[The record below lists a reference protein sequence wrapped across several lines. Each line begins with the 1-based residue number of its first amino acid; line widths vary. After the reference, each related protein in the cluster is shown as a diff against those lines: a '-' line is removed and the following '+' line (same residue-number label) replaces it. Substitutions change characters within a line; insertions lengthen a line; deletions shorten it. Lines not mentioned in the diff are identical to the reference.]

1 MKLRHGGMAEINA
14 WKTPQRLT
22 LFVMPYPAKM
32 HAATIV
38 RAALKLV
45 EAPGAEGLSMR
56 RLAIALGVRPSS
68 LYNHFPD
75 RAALEKALAPQAARL
90 LARALPPEG
99 SSDEAIG
106 RAFLSFAQERPGLY
120 ELASRVEN
128 LEELG
133 AWASGAPGRAMA
145 ALLRGYA
152 SLQRCR
158 EVPEAE
164 WVAALRALRRGFADK
179 GNIL

>member
-1 MKLRHGGMAEINA
+1 
-14 WKTPQRLT
+14 
-22 LFVMPYPAKM
+22 
-32 HAATIV
+32 
-38 RAALKLV
+38 
-45 EAPGAEGLSMR
+45 MR
-56 RLAIALGVRPSS
+56 RLATALGVRPSS

-75 RAALEKALAPQAARL
+75 RAALEKALAPEAAKL

-106 RAFLSFAQERPGLY
+106 RAFLAFAQERPGLY
-120 ELASRVEN
+120 ELASGVEN
-128 LEELG
+128 LEQLG
-133 AWASGAPGRAMA
+133 AWASGAPGRAMV

-152 SLQRCR
+152 SLQSCR

-164 WVAALRALRRGFADK
+164 WVAALQALREGFAAK